1 MAEDPQNLADL
12 KKKRVN
18 QTVTYIRIGQHY
30 SLANA

>member
-18 QTVTYIRIGQHY
+18 QTVTYIRIGQHNIL
-30 SLANA
+30 S